1 MQLKIIKTSKMNK
14 YLLIL
19 LGLII
24 FIGVGCEKSES
35 NEDDE
40 VLTIEDLLVKDNEIT
55 GWSYAGVRWVANNI
69 TELTEFINGGA
80 EIYQNHGFKEAT
92 QQSYNGTIENGTR
105 TMQLFIYDMNTNEN
119 AKAVYDDPNLGL
131 SGATDWLDGAGVEAH
146 YVRFGGLSQKL
157 SFYRDKYFVLI
168 DINFDT
174 DESLNIVKQFALNV
188 DGKIQ

>member
-1 MQLKIIKTSKMNK
+1 MNK

-19 LGLII
+19 LSLI
-24 FIGVGCEKSES
+24 FLIGAGCEKSES
-35 NEDDE
+35 NEDEE

-55 GWSYAGVRWVANNI
+55 GWSYSGVRWVANNI
-69 TELTEFINGGA
+69 TELTGYINGGA

-92 QQSYNGTIENGTR
+92 QQSYTGTIENGTR
-105 TMQLFIYDMNTNEN
+105 TLQLFIYDMDTGEQ
-119 AKAVYDDPNLGL
+119 AKDVYDDPDIGL
-131 SGATDWLDGAGVEAH
+131 TGATDWLDGAGIEAH

-157 SFYRDKYFVLI
+157 TFYRGKYFVMI

-188 DGKIQ
+188 DGKIN